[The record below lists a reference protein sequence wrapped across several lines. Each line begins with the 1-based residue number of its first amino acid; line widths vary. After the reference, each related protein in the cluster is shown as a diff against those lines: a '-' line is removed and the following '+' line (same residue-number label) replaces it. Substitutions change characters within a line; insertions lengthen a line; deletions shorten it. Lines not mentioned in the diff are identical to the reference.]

1 MLVVMVIFLL
11 ATIVVY
17 FIVFHDL
24 LTYGERINK
33 MNENTPFELMDIDK
47 DGDVVSPSIN
57 RFEEQ
62 KKHYI
67 NVLEAFFGGK

>member
-1 MLVVMVIFLL
+1 MLVIMVIFLL

-24 LTYGERINK
+24 LTYSERINK
-33 MNENTPFELMDIDK
+33 MNENTPFELMDIDL
-47 DGDVVSPSIN
+47 DGDVVTTVDN
-57 RFEEQ
+57 KFEEQ
-62 KKHYI
+62 KTHYI